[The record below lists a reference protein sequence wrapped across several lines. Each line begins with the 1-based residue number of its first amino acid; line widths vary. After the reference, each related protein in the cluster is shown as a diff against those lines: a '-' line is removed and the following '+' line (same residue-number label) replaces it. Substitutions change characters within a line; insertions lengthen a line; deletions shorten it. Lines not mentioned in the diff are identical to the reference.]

1 MRMDTAWSQFT
12 SVLGTVANLLDT
24 FAFVAWMVAGY
35 ELWMRKRE
43 YQRRLGFVRAQQGG
57 RPVAMAVGIG
67 GSIRGQ
73 VEAYLRDVGKPMEL
87 VEIAREGT
95 LQPSGYP
102 EVLQE
107 IMDRKAELTSAGV
120 TELHFF
126 YKGPVTLAA
135 AAGAI
140 FNNWVPVTVY
150 NLCRDPATGGNTY
163 CADVVLCR
171 ETTVGVPKQSRLSAP
186 GP

>member
-1 MRMDTAWSQFT
+1 MSAAWSHFT
-12 SVLGTVANLLDT
+12 TVLGTIANLLDT
-24 FAFVAWMVAGY
+24 FAFAAWLVAAY
-35 ELWMRKRE
+35 QLWLRQRE

-57 RPVAMAVGIG
+57 RPVAMAVGLG

-73 VEAYLRDVGKPMEL
+73 VEAFLQDAQRSMEII
-87 VEIAREGT
+87 EIVREGVVK
-95 LQPSGYP
+95 P
-102 EVLQE
+102 EEFPDVLHE
-107 IMDRKAELTSAGV
+107 IMDRKAELTGAGV

-126 YKGPVTLAA
+126 YKGPVSLAT

-150 NLCRDPATGGNTY
+150 NLCRDPVTGGNSY

-171 ETTVGVPKQSRLSAP
+171 ETTVGVPKSSRHGAP
-186 GP
+186 GA

>member
-1 MRMDTAWSQFT
+1 MAAAWDWFIMILT
-12 SVLGTVANLLDT
+12 PVVNVLDTVA
-24 FAFVAWMVAGY
+24 FAGWLVAAY

-57 RPVAMAVGIG
+57 RPVAMAMGIG
-67 GSIRGQ
+67 SSIRGQ
-73 VEAYLRDVGKPMEL
+73 VEAYLRDAGKPMEII
-87 VEIAREGT
+87 EIVREGT

-102 EVLQE
+102 DVLQE
-107 IMDRKAELTSAGV
+107 IMDRKAELTSAGI

-140 FNNWVPVTVY
+140 FNNWVPVTAY
-150 NLCRDPATGGNTY
+150 NLCRDPVTGGNTY

-171 ETTVGVPKQSRLSAP
+171 ETTVGVPRQPRRGAP